1 MRTEDELTLAAALM
15 TDYAARW
22 ENRLLEAGMTPLW
35 DTDAKVW
42 DQRKAID
49 NLRKLQARV
58 NVAQNL
64 AEILSTGYDAE
75 QMLKDWTDRLSD
87 TPIYLE
93 ESGDE
98 ANFWCE
104 YRMEVNFA
112 RWLLGADWTQYC
124 TMWRLDVY

>member
-1 MRTEDELTLAAALM
+1 MRSSEELDLAAALM

-22 ENRLLEAGMTPLW
+22 ENRLLETGMTPLW

-58 NVAQNL
+58 NVAKDL
-64 AEILSTGYDAE
+64 AEILYSGDTAE
-75 QMLKDWTDRLSD
+75 RILRNWVHRLID
-87 TPIYLE
+87 TPVDLD
-93 ESGDE
+93 ESGD
-98 ANFWCE
+98 AQTFWCE

-112 RWLLGADWTQYC
+112 RWLLGVDWPNYC

>member
-1 MRTEDELTLAAALM
+1 MRSNEELDLAAALM

-35 DTDAKVW
+35 DTNAKVW
-42 DQRKAID
+42 NQRKAID
-49 NLRKLQARV
+49 GLRKLQARV

-64 AEILSTGYDAE
+64 AEILTTSDTAKR
-75 QMLKDWTDRLSD
+75 MLKDWINRLHD
-87 TPIYLE
+87 IPVYLQ

-98 ANFWCE
+98 ANFWLE
-104 YRMEVNFA
+104 YRMVVNFH
-112 RWLLGADWTQYC
+112 RWLLGVDWPTHC